1 MKHKYLNSMLSI
13 ALISLMLSSCSGW
26 LSSAARDI
34 YKEAKVAWD
43 NENYAQAFY
52 LNSKAILADPGQK
65 RPIKF
70 MAENWDEGINKTK
83 KFLESSKNP
92 TNAGIAEKRHSTYK
106 LLVAFYANV
115 KKMKLPLKFKDKFR
129 WETEFVDYTDE
140 LEKARKTVITVLYK
154 RGDKLLADFNV
165 KAAQDAF
172 KRAREKFAK
181 AAEKDSLVNLAYKKQ
196 VAHGKKYKDSDA
208 ITKVTSAYYAFE
220 AALKHKDNAQIKNL
234 QKTTKLHVSD
244 LWVVKGKE
252 LEAKGDLKNMENAIT
267 SYKNALKWNEKNEK
281 AKELQEAVKPK
292 VAEIYYK
299 MGRKAEKAK
308 DRNLSEI
315 RKYYEK
321 AQAYVPGYKDVM
333 NRFNTFHIMEELQNV
348 QKNIDVTIKQH
359 GQLDKTSAAVNKNVK
374 TANERVG
381 KVVEVSNRF
390 RDINEKI
397 KTTSKI
403 LRYLK
408 PIPYG
413 VGATCGVASKSL
425 SLSRTPVQ
433 KMVTFFN
440 RVEKPVIN
448 PTLDIMDKT
457 GTIVQGVQDN
467 MHSTQDI
474 LKYTK
479 ESFQTAES
487 CLLNLEKEEDYNEFS
502 LGAKGVNESLKPTNK
517 ALKEINAQMRKINGL
532 AVEVAN
538 ATTVAYDVANGL
550 NTFEPVVKQIGGAA
564 EEIDKVLKKEKW
576 GFSAEKIL
584 KGASGVMDFMVG
596 WAEDLVAP
604 YLDKIVPD
612 LPSVPGTDKLMA
624 NVDKIKQ
631 KYDQL
636 QAEIDKL
643 EKKYEEYKNY
653 QKRIRKHSNNLKA
666 KCFGKAYYVQ
676 SAKEYGKSNKGYWD
690 IPGYDPNYEKDQT
703 IQVWELGKSK
713 PGDRK
718 FYVEQLDDGYV
729 RITPHHGIGLGYI
742 DVSGGRTKN
751 GTDIQIWDKAKTTNQ
766 KFKLKE
772 VGDGVYKIYTAKGQ
786 VVCLA
791 GRKTKNGTNVH
802 IWKDHN
808 VDAVKWVF
816 IDAKTNEKVILQN

>member
-1 MKHKYLNSMLSI
+1 MKHKYLIPILSI
-13 ALISLMLSSCSGW
+13 AVISLILSSCSGW
-26 LSSAARDI
+26 LSSPARDI
-34 YKEAKVAWD
+34 YKEATVAWD
-43 NENYAQAFY
+43 NENYAHAFY
-52 LNSKAILADPGQK
+52 LNSKAVLADPGQK

-70 MAENWDEGINKTK
+70 MDENFDEGINKIK
-83 KFLESSKNP
+83 KFLENSKNT
-92 TNAGIAEKRHSTYK
+92 TNAGIAEKRHSTYES
-106 LLVAFYANV
+106 LVAFYANV
-115 KKMKLPLKFKDKFR
+115 KEMKLPLKFKDKFK
-129 WETEFVDYTDE
+129 WETKFVDYSDE
-140 LEKARKTVITVLYK
+140 LEQARKNVITVLYK

-165 KAAQDAF
+165 IAAQDAF

-181 AAEKDSLVNLAYKKQ
+181 ATEKDSLVNLAYEKQ
-196 VAHGKKYKDSDA
+196 VTHGKKYKDSDA
-208 ITKVTSAYYAFE
+208 INKAASAYHAFE
-220 AALKHKDNAQIKNL
+220 AALKHKDNARIKNL
-234 QKTTKLHVSD
+234 KKTTGLHVSD

-281 AKELQEAVKPK
+281 AKKLQEAVKPK
-292 VAEIYYK
+292 VAEIYYQ

-321 AQAYVPGYKDVM
+321 AQAYVPDYKDVM

-359 GQLDKTSAAVNKNVK
+359 GELDKTSVAVNKNVK
-374 TANERVG
+374 TANKRMG

-425 SLSRTPVQ
+425 ALSRKPVQ

-448 PTLDIMDKT
+448 PTLDIMGKT
-457 GTIVQGVQDN
+457 GTIVQGIQDN

-502 LGAKGVNESLKPTNK
+502 LVAKGIDESLKPTNQ
-517 ALKEINAQMRKINGL
+517 ALKEINAQMKKINGL
-532 AVEVAN
+532 AVDVAN
-538 ATTVAYDVANGL
+538 MATVAYDVSKGL
-550 NTFEPVVKQIGGAA
+550 DTFEPAVKQIGGAA
-564 EEIDKVLKKEKW
+564 EKIDDVLKKEKW

-612 LPSVPGTDKLMA
+612 LPDVPGTDKLMA

-631 KYDQL
+631 KYEQL
-636 QAEIDKL
+636 QAEVNKL
-643 EKKYEEYKNY
+643 EKKYEEYTNY
-653 QKRIRKHSNNLKA
+653 QKRIRNQSNNLKA

-676 SAKEYGKSNKGYWD
+676 SAKEYGKSDKGYWD
-690 IPGYDPNYEKDQT
+690 IPGWDPNYEKDQT
-703 IQVWELGKSK
+703 IQVYEKGKY
-713 PGDRK
+713 GDRK
-718 FYVEQLDDGYV
+718 FYIERLENGYV
-729 RITPHHGIGLGYI
+729 RITPHHGIGMGYL

-751 GTDIQIWDKAKTTNQ
+751 GTDIQLWDKANTTNQ
-766 KFKLKE
+766 KFKLKHL
-772 VGDGVYKIYTAKGQ
+772 GDGVYKIYTSKGQ

-791 GRKTKNGTNVH
+791 GRSTKNGTNVH
-802 IWKDHN
+802 IWQDHD
-808 VDAVKWVF
+808 VDAVKWMF
-816 IDAKTNEKVILQN
+816 IDTKTNKKVILQN